1 MADRGRV
8 EAEKAAAVTAG
19 KSGEFVSVERG
30 GSASAK
36 KAVGKVEKK
45 FKG

>member
-8 EAEKAAAVTAG
+8 EAEKAAAEAAG
-19 KSGEFVSVERG
+19 KSVEFASMERG

-36 KAVGKVEKK
+36 KAVGKV
-45 FKG
+45 